1 MSRKNS
7 CPQCKANI
15 ENSFTSVQ
23 NCNYCHTLL
32 VHANG
37 EFSSIKCKGCSAPL
51 KLEGELSQ
59 SKVLVCG
66 YCHTAMESEHEFKV
80 LYSFSNIQKPNSSL
94 EVGMRGII
102 EEIEFTIVSLIVYKS
117 RGTEW
122 LEFMLYSK
130 TDGYLKLLKKDE
142 KYLLLKKFNKAV
154 KENIWLLK
162 KHDSFKVEKR
172 DFTIESFAFSELYY
186 AVGNIESKINK
197 NQRNKQCFAKN
208 SELWFHSVYA
218 QEHIEYYLGRELERV
233 EELFGF

>member
-1 MSRKNS
+1 MSNKNS

-94 EVGMRGII
+94 EVGMRGTI

-122 LEFMLYSK
+122 LEFMLYSVEK
-130 TDGYLKLLKKDE
+130 GYLKLLKKDGR
-142 KYLLLKKFNKAV
+142 YLLLRATMEAL

-162 KHDSFKVEKR
+162 KGDSFQVEEK
-172 DFTIESFAFSELYY
+172 SFVIDEFLFSEIYY
-186 AVGNIESKINK
+186 AQGNIDSKINQK
-197 NQRNKQCFAKN
+197 QRNKQCFAK
-208 SELWFHSVYA
+208 SGDYWLHSIYSKEQV
-218 QEHIEYYLGRELERV
+218 EYYLGREIEDV
-233 EELFGF
+233 ETLFC